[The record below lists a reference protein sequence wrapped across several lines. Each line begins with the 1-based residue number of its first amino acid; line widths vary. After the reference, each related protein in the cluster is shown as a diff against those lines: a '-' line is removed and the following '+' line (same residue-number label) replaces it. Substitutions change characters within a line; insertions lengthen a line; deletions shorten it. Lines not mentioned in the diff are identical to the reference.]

1 MKRAMRCVG
10 ALFLILAAC
19 GGEGSTESTTT
30 TTPDTSTLAT
40 STTLPASTSTTT
52 MPKETTSPPTT
63 VPGSYAV
70 DYEGYCVRGTDPTD
84 RLNVRTGPGADH
96 DIVGSL
102 AFNATDIAATGER
115 LRGMRGVTQVT
126 PFGSVLHVT
135 GRAADLLEA
144 ALAPLRG
151 DARYRIER
159 IEPTLED
166 VFISLMAR
174 SAENPR

>member
-1 MKRAMRCVG
+1 VTGTVADIIQAQQLTTY
-10 ALFLILAAC
+10 AL
-19 GGEGSTESTTT
+19 S
-30 TTPDTSTLAT
+30 
-40 STTLPASTSTTT
+40 
-52 MPKETTSPPTT
+52 
-63 VPGSYAV
+63 
-70 DYEGYCVRGTDPTD
+70 
-84 RLNVRTGPGADH
+84 GP
-96 DIVGSL
+96 
-102 AFNATDIAATGER
+102 DIAATGER